1 MVDAKSEGSGA
12 VIGGRDQDVRTP
24 RTPND
29 GRSIIGTAFDL
40 LDHVGALQPVRLID
54 LVETT
59 GIPETTVHRLLKQ
72 LIEVGAVRREG
83 TRYRLGACL
92 LGLGARVTAEHRLR
106 VIARRPMAELA
117 AATGAAVGLTAA
129 IGGEVVFLDVVEAC
143 MPLGA
148 TPEPGCRVAP
158 GTAQARAHT
167 VIGRPAPIVD
177 SAAVVA
183 DLRCVAI
190 AVPLGNGQ
198 LAAVSTLIA
207 GERPS
212 VRLVAA
218 TAATG
223 ARIAQ
228 QLLHVPST
236 REATIL
242 GENSTQWRMG
252 RR

>member
-1 MVDAKSEGSGA
+1 
-12 VIGGRDQDVRTP
+12 
-24 RTPND
+24 
-29 GRSIIGTAFDL
+29 
-40 LDHVGALQPVRLID
+40 
-54 LVETT
+54 
-59 GIPETTVHRLLKQ
+59 
-72 LIEVGAVRREG
+72 
-83 TRYRLGACL
+83 
-92 LGLGARVTAEHRLR
+92 
-106 VIARRPMAELA
+106 
-117 AATGAAVGLTAA
+117 
-129 IGGEVVFLDVVEAC
+129 
-143 MPLGA
+143 
-148 TPEPGCRVAP
+148 
-158 GTAQARAHT
+158 
-167 VIGRPAPIVD
+167 VD

>member
-1 MVDAKSEGSGA
+1 VGTEREGSDA
-12 VIGGRDQDVRTP
+12 VIGGRREDARAHRTHH
-24 RTPND
+24 D

-40 LDHVGALQPVRLID
+40 LDHVGALQPVRVID
-54 LVETT
+54 LAEAT
-59 GIPETTVHRLLKQ
+59 GIPEPTVRRLLKQ
-72 LIEVGAVRREG
+72 LIEAGAVRREG

-207 GERPS
+207 GECPS
-212 VRLVAA
+212 VRLIAA

-223 ARIAQ
+223 ARIAR
-228 QLLHVPST
+228 QLHAPSA
-236 REATIL
+236 RDATIPA
-242 GENSTQWRMG
+242 TQWRME

>member
-1 MVDAKSEGSGA
+1 MVGSRSERSAA
-12 VIGGRDQDVRTP
+12 VIGGRDEDARAL

-29 GRSIIGTAFDL
+29 GRRIIDTAFDL

-54 LVETT
+54 LAEAT
-59 GIPETTVHRLLKQ
+59 GIPEATVHRLLKQ
-72 LIEVGAVRREG
+72 LVEVGAVRREG
-83 TRYRLGACL
+83 TRYRLGASL
-92 LGLGARVTAEHRLR
+92 LGLGARVTPEHRLR

-117 AATGAAVGLTAA
+117 AATGAGVGLTAD
-129 IGGEVVFLDVVEAC
+129 IGGEVVFLDVVEAS
-143 MPLGA
+143 MPLGV
-148 TPEPGCRVAP
+148 TPEQGCRVAP

-177 SAAVVA
+177 DVAVVA

-198 LAAVSTLIA
+198 RAALSTFIA

-218 TAATG
+218 TAHTG
-223 ARIAQ
+223 VRIAQ
-228 QLLHVPST
+228 RLRVPST

-242 GENSTQWRMG
+242 GQASTQRRMG

>member
-1 MVDAKSEGSGA
+1 MVGGESQGSDA
-12 VIGGRDQDVRTP
+12 VIGGRDEDARAH
-24 RTPND
+24 RAPND

-40 LDHVGALQPVRLID
+40 LDQVGALQPVRLID
-54 LVETT
+54 LAEVT
-59 GIPETTVHRLLKQ
+59 GIPEPTVHRLLKQ

-92 LGLGARVTAEHRLR
+92 LGLGARVTPEHRLR

-129 IGGEVVFLDVVEAC
+129 IGGELVFLDVVEAFV
-143 MPLGA
+143 PIGVS
-148 TPEPGCRVAP
+148 PEPGCRVAP

-177 SAAVVA
+177 AAAVVA

-212 VRLVAA
+212 VRLITA

-223 ARIAQ
+223 ARIARQ
-228 QLLHVPST
+228 LHVPST

-242 GENSTQWRMG
+242 GENSTQWRIG
-252 RR
+252 RP

>member
-1 MVDAKSEGSGA
+1 MVGTKSEGSDA
-12 VIGGRDQDVRTP
+12 VIGGRDQDARAHP
-24 RTPND
+24 TPND
-29 GRSIIGTAFDL
+29 GRSIIGTVFDL
-40 LDHVGALQPVRLID
+40 LDLVGFLQPVRVID

-59 GIPETTVHRLLKQ
+59 GIPEPTVRRLLKQ

-117 AATGAAVGLTAA
+117 AATGAAVGLTAD
-129 IGGEVVFLDVVEAC
+129 IGGELVFLDVVEAC

-167 VIGRPAPIVD
+167 VIGSPAPIVD

-198 LAAVSTLIA
+198 RAAVSTLIA

-212 VRLVAA
+212 VGLIAA

-223 ARIAQ
+223 VRIAR
-228 QLLHVPST
+228 QLHAQSAHD
-236 REATIL
+236 ATIPA
-242 GENSTQWRMG
+242 TQWRMG